1 VRNSMNL
8 GYFFVLFWAAPCFW
22 LLYAGLIAPPVD
34 VKDIHVG
41 MVFWMSLLSFPS
53 SLLVFFGLEF
63 GTAAF
68 GSYYFSV
75 A

>member
-1 VRNSMNL
+1 
-8 GYFFVLFWAAPCFW
+8 
-22 LLYAGLIAPPVD
+22 LYAGLIAPPVD

-75 A
+75 AWDHHRSAPPCSKERRPELR